1 MNLFQRTEQRFDK
14 LFNYNRQQTE
24 SFDFYNTMKN
34 SSSTDKLQMQEQE
47 IKAAKISY
55 TDGNKKIVDVQMDE
69 NVKVQINTSLKA
81 FSETLIQQQICTSV
95 NQSIHQQTSGFSSLF
110 SILPPAADNNRI
122 DEQQLMKP
130 KKKKKW
136 RPRLS

>member
-1 MNLFQRTEQRFDK
+1 
-14 LFNYNRQQTE
+14 
-24 SFDFYNTMKN
+24 
-34 SSSTDKLQMQEQE
+34 MQEQE

-130 KKKKKW
+130 KKKKKL

>member
-34 SSSTDKLQMQEQE
+34 SSITDKLQMQEQE

-81 FSETLIQQQICTSV
+81 FSETLIQQ
-95 NQSIHQQTSGFSSLF
+95 HFK
-110 SILPPAADNNRI
+110 R
-122 DEQQLMKP
+122 
-130 KKKKKW
+130 
-136 RPRLS
+136 